1 MSFSSIASA
10 VGSVA
15 SAFSST
21 VSGSPS
27 SAATGAASSVA
38 AGIKSV
44 ANYLNSNGVGSLV
57 SQGINIAKIS
67 NARVFLNG
75 GSLVGMAE
83 SVTGLGCPKPKFDEF
98 KALGLLS
105 SVNLYSSFEQPEV
118 KIKWT
123 SIYRETAQY
132 LYDPLHAQR
141 FQVRASQEIYKS
153 QGLVQSLPVVV
164 NFTGF
169 VTENS
174 DPSVEQGTAVTSE
187 TTIKVISADM
197 TINGTQ
203 IYQYDVMANIYNV
216 GGQNVFSQIF
226 SNLGA

>member
-1 MSFSSIASA
+1 MSISSIAGAVAGAASAAGSNLGSTVSSIASA
-10 VGSVA
+10 LS
-15 SAFSST
+15 SAVNSF
-21 VSGSPS
+21 SGS
-27 SAATGAASSVA
+27 AGAL
-38 AGIKSV
+38 I
-44 ANYLNSNGVGSLV
+44 

-83 SVTGLGCPKPKFDEF
+83 TVTGLGCPKPKFDDF

-105 SVNLYSSFEQPEV
+105 SVQLFSSFEQPEV

-123 SIYRETAQY
+123 SLYRETAQY

-153 QGLVQSLPVVV
+153 AGLVQSLPVVI
-164 NFTGF
+164 NFSGF

-174 DPSVEQGTAVTSE
+174 DPSVEQGTAVSTE
-187 TTIKVISADM
+187 TTIRVISADM
-197 TINGTQ
+197 TIDGTQ
-203 IYQYDVMANIYNV
+203 IYQYDVMANVYKV
-216 GGQNVFSQIF
+216 GGVNIF
-226 SNLGA
+226 SKIFANMGA

>member
-1 MSFSSIASA
+1 MSISSVASAVAGAASAAGSNLGSTVSSIASA
-10 VGSVA
+10 LS
-15 SAFSST
+15 SAVNSF
-21 VSGSPS
+21 SGS
-27 SAATGAASSVA
+27 AGAL
-38 AGIKSV
+38 I
-44 ANYLNSNGVGSLV
+44 

-83 SVTGLGCPKPKFDEF
+83 TVTGLGCPKPKFDDF

-105 SVNLYSSFEQPEV
+105 SVQLFSSFEQPEV

-123 SIYRETAQY
+123 SLYRETAQY

-153 QGLVQSLPVVV
+153 AGLVQSLPVVI
-164 NFTGF
+164 NFSGF

-174 DPSVEQGTAVTSE
+174 DPSVEQGTAVSTE
-187 TTIKVISADM
+187 TTIRVISADM
-197 TINGTQ
+197 TIDGTQ
-203 IYQYDVMANIYNV
+203 IYQYDVMANVYKV
-216 GGQNVFSQIF
+216 GGVNIF
-226 SNLGA
+226 SKIFANMGA

>member
-1 MSFSSIASA
+1 MSTVSSIAGAVASAASGLTGGTGRAAAGVASGIASA
-10 VGSVA
+10 VR
-15 SAFSST
+15 SAVNSL
-21 VSGSPS
+21 SGR
-27 SAATGAASSVA
+27 AGA
-38 AGIKSV
+38 
-44 ANYLNSNGVGSLV
+44 LV

-105 SVNLYSSFEQPEV
+105 NINLFSSFEQPEV

-123 SIYRETAQY
+123 SLYRKIAQF

-153 QGLVQSLPVVV
+153 AGLVESLPVVV
-164 NFTGF
+164 NFTGS

-174 DPSVEQGTAVTSE
+174 DPSVEQGTAVTTE

-197 TINGTQ
+197 TIDGTQ
-203 IYQYDVMANIYNV
+203 IYQYDVMANIYSV
-216 GGQNVFSQIF
+216 GGQNIFSQIF
-226 SNLGA
+226 ANIGA

>member
-1 MSFSSIASA
+1 MSISSIAGAVAGAASAAGSNLGSTVSSIASA
-10 VGSVA
+10 LS
-15 SAFSST
+15 SAVNSF
-21 VSGSPS
+21 SGS
-27 SAATGAASSVA
+27 AGAL
-38 AGIKSV
+38 I
-44 ANYLNSNGVGSLV
+44 

-83 SVTGLGCPKPKFDEF
+83 TVTGLGCPKPKFDDF

-105 SVNLYSSFEQPEV
+105 SVQLFSSFEQPEV

-123 SIYRETAQY
+123 SLYRETAQY

-153 QGLVQSLPVVV
+153 AGLVQSLPVVI
-164 NFTGF
+164 NFSGF

-174 DPSVEQGTAVTSE
+174 DPSVEQGTAVSTE
-187 TTIKVISADM
+187 TTIRVISADM
-197 TINGTQ
+197 TIDGTQ
-203 IYQYDVMANIYNV
+203 IYQYDVMANVYTV
-216 GGQNVFSQIF
+216 GGVNIF
-226 SNLGA
+226 SKIFANMGA

>member
-1 MSFSSIASA
+1 MSISSVASAVAGAASAAGSNLGSTVSSIASA
-10 VGSVA
+10 LS
-15 SAFSST
+15 SAVNSF
-21 VSGSPS
+21 SGS
-27 SAATGAASSVA
+27 AGAL
-38 AGIKSV
+38 I
-44 ANYLNSNGVGSLV
+44 

-83 SVTGLGCPKPKFDEF
+83 TVTGLGCPKPKFDDF

-105 SVNLYSSFEQPEV
+105 SVQLFSSFEQPEV

-123 SIYRETAQY
+123 SLYRETASY

-153 QGLVQSLPVVV
+153 AGLVQSLPVVI

-174 DPSVEQGTAVTSE
+174 DPSVEQGTAVSTE
-187 TTIKVISADM
+187 TTIRVISADM
-197 TINGTQ
+197 TIDGTQ
-203 IYQYDVMANIYNV
+203 IYQYDVMANVYKV
-216 GGQNVFSQIF
+216 GGVNIF
-226 SNLGA
+226 SKIFANMGA